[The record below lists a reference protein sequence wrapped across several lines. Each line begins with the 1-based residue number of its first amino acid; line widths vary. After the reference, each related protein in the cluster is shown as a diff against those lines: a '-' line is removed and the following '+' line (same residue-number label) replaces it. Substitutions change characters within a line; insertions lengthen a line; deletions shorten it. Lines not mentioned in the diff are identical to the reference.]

1 MDRLAGQHTGT
12 ATIYANA
19 NVPQRPINSFD
30 QPTQETMWQALKDQC
45 RNQAP
50 CDVVAIPHNGNIGL
64 GGSYTT
70 DGQSALHLELRA
82 QFEKLVEIHQHKG
95 SSECY
100 PGSLYSDES
109 CNFEIVAHSNSRRPT
124 PKQTRPDRTRKI

>member
-1 MDRLAGQHTGT
+1 
-12 ATIYANA
+12 
-19 NVPQRPINSFD
+19 
-30 QPTQETMWQALKDQC
+30 MWQALKDQC

-70 DGQSALHLELRA
+70 DGHSAQQLELRA

-100 PGSLYSDES
+100 PGR
-109 CNFEIVAHSNSRRPT
+109 CTATSRATSKLRYPFQSAT
-124 PKQTRPDRTRKI
+124 IYA